1 MSLSN
6 FKIVHK
12 LALGFACILGVF
24 VVSGIILF
32 SALST
37 VETSQATNTASQTI
51 LVDLEQATAALYD
64 EAQTA
69 RGYVITRIERHAGLY
84 EAASKAFD
92 AKIAKAKAD
101 AALTTGTA
109 NEAAIAKMALAADHW
124 RRDVGDPEVRFA
136 RDAATL
142 EQAIAIAKAPE
153 SSVRMQ
159 AFRDALTEARALVT
173 TELATSQSKQ
183 AHALMFAR
191 VAQALGGLIATIAS
205 LIVGWLLYRT
215 IGLPILSMT
224 NVMEALAAGE
234 TAVTVPAQGRRDEI
248 GQMAGAVENFRQAA
262 LEKRSLEAVATQTRE
277 NLELERQARERLS
290 EEQRQYSAQAVSALS
305 DALANLSAGD
315 LTFRVETELHGAS
328 DQLRVNFNAS
338 AEKLQKTMTMV
349 SANTQAIHLGTREIS
364 TASDSL
370 SQRTEQQAANL
381 EETAAA
387 LDQITLTIRKTAEGS
402 AHAHQ
407 VVSKASAEAKQGEA
421 IVRQAIEAMTG
432 IETSSKQITQIIGT
446 IDEIAFQT
454 NLLALNAGVE
464 AARAGEAGRGFAV
477 VASEVRSLAQRS
489 AEAAKEIKGLISVST
504 TNVSRGVELVGA
516 TGMALERILDQVSKI
531 NTVVSEIAASAKEQ
545 SIGLQEVNT
554 AVTQMDRATQQNAA
568 MVEESTAASKAM
580 AQETDGLAELVNSFK
595 LGVTRND
602 GFGTGHREPSLRVV
616 RR

>member
-1 MSLSN
+1 MSLAN
-6 FKIVHK
+6 LKIVHK
-12 LALGFACILGVF
+12 LALGFACILAVF

-32 SALST
+32 SALAA
-37 VETSQATNTASQTI
+37 VETSHEANAASQAV

-64 EAQTA
+64 ESQTA

-84 EAASKAFD
+84 DAASRAFD
-92 AKIAKAKAD
+92 VRIAKASAD
-101 AALTTGTA
+101 ALLTPGTA
-109 NEAAIAKMALAADHW
+109 DKAAVEKMMGAADRW
-124 RRDVGDPEVRFA
+124 RRDVGDPEVRLA
-136 RDAATL
+136 HDAATA

-153 SSVRMQ
+153 SSARMQ
-159 AFRDALTEARALVT
+159 AFRDALAEARAVVT
-173 TELATSQSKQ
+173 AELAASKDAQ
-183 AHALMFAR
+183 NHALMVAR
-191 VAQALGGLIATIAS
+191 ITQGVGGAVATLAS
-205 LIVGWLLYRT
+205 IVVGWMLYRT
-215 IGLPILSMT
+215 IGLPILNMT
-224 NVMEALAAGE
+224 SVMGSLAAGE

-248 GQMAGAVENFRQAA
+248 GQMAGAVENFRKAA
-262 LEKRSLEAVATQTRE
+262 IDKIALEAVAARARE
-277 NLELERQARERLS
+277 TLEVERLARERHG
-290 EEQRQYSAQAVSALS
+290 EEQRLYSEQAVDALS
-305 DALANLSAGD
+305 DALDHLSAGD
-315 LTFRVETELHGAS
+315 LTFRVATALHGAS
-328 DQLRVNFNAS
+328 DQLRLNFNAS
-338 AEKLQKTMTMV
+338 AEKLQQTMTMV

-407 VVSKASAEAKQGEA
+407 VVAKASSEAKEGEA

-464 AARAGEAGRGFAV
+464 AARAGDAGRGFAV

-489 AEAAKEIKGLISVST
+489 AEAAKEIKALISAST
-504 TNVSRGVELVGA
+504 TNVGRGVQLVAA
-516 TGMALERILDQVSKI
+516 TGTALERILDQISKI
-531 NTVVSEIAASAKEQ
+531 SIVVSEIAASAKEQ

-595 LGVTRND
+595 LGARGNGQD
-602 GFGTGHREPSLRVV
+602 AHREPSLRVV

>member
-1 MSLSN
+1 MSLAN
-6 FKIVHK
+6 LKIVHK

-37 VETSQATNTASQTI
+37 VETSQAINTGAQTI

-84 EAASKAFD
+84 EAASKTFD

-101 AALTTGTA
+101 AASTTSAA
-109 NEAAIAKMALAADHW
+109 NETAIAKMAVAADHW

-159 AFRDALTEARALVT
+159 AFRDALAEARALVT
-173 TELATSQSKQ
+173 TELAASQSKQ
-183 AHALMFAR
+183 ARALMFAR
-191 VAQALGGLIATIAS
+191 IAQALGGLIATIAS

-215 IGLPILSMT
+215 IGQPIFSMT
-224 NVMEALAAGE
+224 NVMAALAAGE

-248 GQMAGAVENFRQAA
+248 GRMAGAVENFRQAA
-262 LEKRSLEAVATQTRE
+262 LEKRSLEAVAAQTRE
-277 NLELERQARERLS
+277 NLEVERQARERNS
-290 EEQRQYSAQAVSALS
+290 EEQRQYSEQAVSALS

-432 IETSSKQITQIIGT
+432 IESSSQQITQIIGT

-516 TGMALERILDQVSKI
+516 TGLALERILDQVSKI

-595 LGVTRND
+595 LGAERHD
-602 GFGTGHREPSLRVV
+602 GFGAGHREPSLRVV